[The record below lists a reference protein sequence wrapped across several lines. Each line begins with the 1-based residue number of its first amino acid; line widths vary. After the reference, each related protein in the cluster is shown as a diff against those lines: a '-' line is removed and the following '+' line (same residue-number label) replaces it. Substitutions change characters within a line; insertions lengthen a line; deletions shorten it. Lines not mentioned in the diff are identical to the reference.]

1 MVFIWKLLVRAYL
14 IWSWWDYTCI
24 THDLI
29 WGGLEHVWDGA
40 YEILPLEELEFDQHP
55 LHTRPAA
62 APEGVHIL
70 RLLHQRAG
78 RGFLRCPIIP
88 CKHHQPMLRT
98 SIKLVKSW
106 SSLIIVNSELVCSS
120 FRRLYQPW
128 LCLFNCE
135 VHLLLILNTSA
146 QNSAAYTDYKT
157 QIMLVISQS
166 SPSINPSSVCQN
178 L

>member
-1 MVFIWKLLVRAYL
+1 MENYSLSDYLIQGWIGLVRDSWTIKKKYWVL
-14 IWSWWDYTCI
+14 TIWSEDGVHLKIACQSIFDMKLMRYTCI
-24 THDLI
+24 THNLI

-40 YEILPLEELEFDQHP
+40 DEILPLEELEFDQHP

-78 RGFLRCPIIP
+78 CGFLRCPIIP

-98 SIKLVKSW
+98 SIKLVKAW

-120 FRRLYQPW
+120 FRWLYEPW
-128 LCLFNCE
+128 LC
-135 VHLLLILNTSA
+135 
-146 QNSAAYTDYKT
+146 
-157 QIMLVISQS
+157 
-166 SPSINPSSVCQN
+166 
-178 L
+178 